1 MKRFVYLFREALTNL
16 RANRTS
22 TLVGILTTGF
32 TITSFG
38 IFLLLYL
45 NVQKLVGTLQDHI
58 QLIVYLKENFTS
70 EEKAQ
75 LERFLKQDPSVQGLF
90 FVSKK
95 QALEDFHDQFPDE
108 SYLLDGIG
116 GNPLPASL
124 VATISP
130 NSNSATVVS
139 NIATQVQGL
148 PGVDRVRYS
157 REWVERLTLFVSYLE
172 LGAVIIG
179 LILCLASVTII
190 SNTVRLAFYLRRE
203 EIEILRLIGATG
215 TFIAIPYVIEGA
227 ILGTMGGGLSVGVL
241 RGMFEVFL
249 RKIEGLSWI
258 GGVPSVLEF
267 FPLPISLAL
276 VIAGMVLGCTGS
288 LLSVYGWVRIRP

>member
-1 MKRFVYLFREALTNL
+1 MKRFVYLLREALTSL

-22 TLVGILTTGF
+22 TLVGVLTTGF

-45 NVQKLVGTLQDHI
+45 NVQKVVGNLQDHI
-58 QLIVYLKENFTS
+58 QLIVYLKDDFS
-70 EEKAQ
+70 SVEKTQ
-75 LERFLKQDPSVQGLF
+75 LERWLKQEPTVEDLSF
-90 FVSKK
+90 ISKK
-95 QALEDFHDQFPDE
+95 QALEDFHNQFPGE
-108 SYLLDGIG
+108 SFLLDGIG
-116 GNPLPASL
+116 GNPLPASF
-124 VATISP
+124 VATLSP

-139 NIATQVQGL
+139 NIATQVQEL
-148 PGVDRVRYS
+148 PGVERVRYS

-190 SNTVRLAFYLRRE
+190 SNTVRLAFYVRRE

-227 ILGTMGGGLSVGVL
+227 ILGMVGGGLSVGLL
-241 RGMFEVFL
+241 RGMFEVFQQ
-249 RKIEGLSWI
+249 KIAGLGLIS
-258 GGVPSVLEF
+258 GFPSALEF
-267 FPLPISLAL
+267 FPVQTSLTL
-276 VIAGMVLGCTGS
+276 VIAGMVLGSTAS
-288 LLSVYGWVRIRP
+288 ILSVYSWIRIRS

>member
-1 MKRFVYLFREALTNL
+1 
-16 RANRTS
+16 
-22 TLVGILTTGF
+22 VGILTTGF

-45 NVQKLVGTLQDHI
+45 NVQKVVGTLQDHI
-58 QLIVYLKENFTS
+58 QLIVYLTDDFSS

-75 LERFLKQDPSVQGLF
+75 LERWLKQDPSVENLS

-95 QALEDFHDQFPDE
+95 QALEDFHYQFPDE
-108 SYLLDGIG
+108 SFLLDGIG
-116 GNPLPASL
+116 GNPLPASF

-139 NIATQVQGL
+139 NLATQVQEL
-148 PGVDRVRYS
+148 SGVERVRYS

-179 LILCLASVTII
+179 LILCLASATII
-190 SNTVRLAFYLRRE
+190 SNTIRLAFYVRRE

-227 ILGTMGGGLSVGVL
+227 ILGMFGGVLSVGLL
-241 RGMFEVFL
+241 RGMFEVFQQ
-249 RKIEGLSWI
+249 KIAGLSLI
-258 GGVPSVLEF
+258 GGLPSVLEF
-267 FPLPISLAL
+267 FPVQTSLIL
-276 VIAGMVLGCTGS
+276 IFAGTVLGCTAS
-288 LLSVYGWVRIRP
+288 ILSVYTWVRIRS

>member
-1 MKRFVYLFREALTNL
+1 VKQFVYLLREALTSL

-22 TLVGILTTGF
+22 TLVGVLTTGF

-45 NVQKLVGTLQDHI
+45 NVQKVVGNLQDHI
-58 QLIVYLKENFTS
+58 QLIVYLKDDFS
-70 EEKAQ
+70 SVEKTQ
-75 LERFLKQDPSVQGLF
+75 LERWLKQEPTVEDLSF
-90 FVSKK
+90 ISKK
-95 QALEDFHDQFPDE
+95 QALEDFHNQFPGE
-108 SYLLDGIG
+108 SFLLDGIG
-116 GNPLPASL
+116 GNPLPASF
-124 VATISP
+124 VATLSP

-139 NIATQVQGL
+139 NIATQVQEL
-148 PGVDRVRYS
+148 PGVERVRYS

-190 SNTVRLAFYLRRE
+190 SNTVRLAFYVRRE

-227 ILGTMGGGLSVGVL
+227 ILGMVGGGLSVGLL
-241 RGMFEVFL
+241 RGMFEVFQQ
-249 RKIEGLSWI
+249 KIAGLGLIS
-258 GGVPSVLEF
+258 GFPSALEF
-267 FPLPISLAL
+267 FPVQTSLTL
-276 VIAGMVLGCTGS
+276 VIAGMVLGSTAS
-288 LLSVYGWVRIRP
+288 ILSVYSWIRIRS

>member
-1 MKRFVYLFREALTNL
+1 VKRFVYLLREALTSL
-16 RANRTS
+16 RANGTS

-45 NVQKLVGTLQDHI
+45 NVQKVVGTLQDHI
-58 QLIVYLKENFTS
+58 QLIVYLTDDFS
-70 EEKAQ
+70 SVEKAQ
-75 LERFLKQDPSVQGLF
+75 LERWLKQDPSVENLS

-95 QALEDFHDQFPDE
+95 QALEDFHHQFPGE
-108 SYLLDGIG
+108 SFLLDGIG
-116 GNPLPASL
+116 GNPLPASF

-139 NIATQVQGL
+139 NLATQVQGL
-148 PGVDRVRYS
+148 SGVERVRYS

-190 SNTVRLAFYLRRE
+190 SNTIRLAFYVRRE

-227 ILGTMGGGLSVGVL
+227 ILGMVGGGLSVGLL
-241 RGMFEVFL
+241 RGMFEVFQQ
-249 RKIEGLSWI
+249 KIEGLSLI
-258 GGVPSVLEF
+258 GGLPSVLEF
-267 FPLPISLAL
+267 FPVQTSLTL
-276 VIAGMVLGCTGS
+276 VCAGMVLGCTAS
-288 LLSVYGWVRIRP
+288 ILSVYTWVRIRS

>member
-1 MKRFVYLFREALTNL
+1 VKRFVYLLREALTSL

-22 TLVGILTTGF
+22 TLVGVLTTGF

-45 NVQKLVGTLQDHI
+45 NVQKAVGTLQDHI
-58 QLIVYLKENFTS
+58 QLIVYLQDDFSS
-70 EEKAQ
+70 EEKGQ
-75 LERFLKQDPSVQGLF
+75 LERWLKQEPTVEDLSF
-90 FVSKK
+90 ISKK
-95 QALEDFHDQFPDE
+95 QALEDFHHQFPGE
-108 SYLLDGIG
+108 SFLLDGIG
-116 GNPLPASL
+116 GNPLPASF
-124 VATISP
+124 VATLSS

-139 NIATQVQGL
+139 NLATQVQEL
-148 PGVDRVRYS
+148 PGVERVRYS

-227 ILGTMGGGLSVGVL
+227 ILGIVGGGLSVGLL
-241 RGMFEVFL
+241 RGMFEVFQQ
-249 RKIEGLSWI
+249 KIAGLGLI
-258 GGVPSVLEF
+258 GGFPSGLEF
-267 FPLPISLAL
+267 FPVQTSLTL
-276 VIAGMVLGCTGS
+276 VIAGMMLGCTAS
-288 LLSVYGWVRIRP
+288 ILSVYSWIRVRS

>member
-1 MKRFVYLFREALTNL
+1 MKRFVYLLREALTSL

-22 TLVGILTTGF
+22 TLVGVLTTGF

-45 NVQKLVGTLQDHI
+45 NVQKVVGTLQDHI
-58 QLIVYLKENFTS
+58 QLIVYLKDAFSS
-70 EEKAQ
+70 EEKTQ
-75 LERFLKQDPSVQGLF
+75 LERWLNQDPSVVDLS

-95 QALEDFHDQFPDE
+95 QALEDFHHQFPSE

-116 GNPLPASL
+116 GNPLPASF
-124 VATISP
+124 VATLSP

-139 NIATQVQGL
+139 NLATQAQGL
-148 PGVDRVRYS
+148 PGVERVRYS
-157 REWVERLTLFVSYLE
+157 RDWVERLTLFVSYLE

-190 SNTVRLAFYLRRE
+190 SNTIRLAFYVRRE

-215 TFIAIPYVIEGA
+215 TFIAIPYIIEGA
-227 ILGTMGGGLSVGVL
+227 ILGTVGGGLSVGLL
-241 RGMFEVFL
+241 RGMFEVFQQ
-249 RKIEGLSWI
+249 KIDGLSLI
-258 GGVPSVLEF
+258 GGLPSVLEF
-267 FPLPISLAL
+267 FPVQTSLTL
-276 VIAGMVLGCTGS
+276 VIAGMVLGSTAS
-288 LLSVYGWVRIRP
+288 ILSVYSWIRIRT

>member
-1 MKRFVYLFREALTNL
+1 MKRFVYLLREALTSL

-45 NVQKLVGTLQDHI
+45 NVQKVVGTLQDHI
-58 QLIVYLKENFTS
+58 QLIVYLTDDFS
-70 EEKAQ
+70 SVEKAQ
-75 LERFLKQDPSVQGLF
+75 LERWLKQDPSVENLS

-95 QALEDFHDQFPDE
+95 QALEDFHHQFPGE
-108 SYLLDGIG
+108 SFLLDGIG
-116 GNPLPASL
+116 GNPLPASF

-139 NIATQVQGL
+139 NLATQVQGL
-148 PGVDRVRYS
+148 SGVERVRYS

-190 SNTVRLAFYLRRE
+190 SNTIRLAFYVRRE

-227 ILGTMGGGLSVGVL
+227 ILGTVGGGLSVGLL
-241 RGMFEVFL
+241 RGMFEVFQQ
-249 RKIEGLSWI
+249 KIDGLSLI
-258 GGVPSVLEF
+258 GGLPSVLEF
-267 FPLPISLAL
+267 FPVQTSLTL
-276 VIAGMVLGCTGS
+276 VFAGMVLGCTAS
-288 LLSVYGWVRIRP
+288 ILSVYTWVRIRS